1 MKPVWSD
8 RIDYLRR
15 FLARD
20 GLWMMA
26 SQGAVKVLGFV
37 AVVLVTRTTSET
49 EYGWYAYAM
58 GLVAT
63 AVPFMGFGAYQAFIR
78 FSALTAHV
86 EELVELHRRATGWG
100 LTGAVGLASL
110 LTLAAPWICADVP
123 ESTAVMRLLAW
134 VTASTFWM
142 EHVKG
147 LARALNDNKTSAQVD
162 LVFATLMVLGAGVG
176 VHFGGIQGYALAV
189 VLSPFLAALPFGL
202 KLGALRMSWGRLS
215 ELAPGFWPYGV
226 HTAFGAVLA
235 KGFYAVD
242 VFLIGRLWLE
252 DAEALAVYRVAWL
265 IPLATHVLPTAVAAT
280 DFVRNASNHDN
291 GQEIWS
297 YLVGYWRTFGW
308 VSAASLSVVAWAA
321 PCFLEVF
328 GPRYADGV
336 EIMRVLLL
344 GSLGAHALRIPLG
357 NLLSALGRANW
368 NTWANIAVLLVT
380 ALGCMWRIPKFG
392 LMGAAQ
398 VMAAMMW
405 GSGLL
410 SLSLLV
416 WHMKGFNRSPNPD
429 QPS

>member
-1 MKPVWSD
+1 MKPFWSD

-26 SQGAVKVLGFV
+26 SQGTVKVLGFV
-37 AVVLVTRTTSET
+37 AVVLVTRTASET

-63 AVPFMGFGAYQAFIR
+63 AVPFMGFGAYQAFVR
-78 FSALTAHV
+78 FSVLTAHA
-86 EELVELHRRATGWG
+86 EERVELHRRATGWG
-100 LTGAVGLASL
+100 LTGALGLASL
-110 LTLAAPWICADVP
+110 LTLAASRICADVP
-123 ESTAVMRLLAW
+123 ESAAVMRLLAW
-134 VTASTFWM
+134 VTVSTFWM

-147 LARALNDNKTSAQVD
+147 LARALNDNKTSAHVD
-162 LVFATLMVLGAGVG
+162 LAFAALLVLGAGVG
-176 VHFGGIQGYALAV
+176 VHLGGIHGYALAV
-189 VLSPFLAALPFGL
+189 VLSPFLAALPFGM

-226 HTAFGAVLA
+226 HTALGAVLA

-265 IPLATHVLPTAVAAT
+265 IHLATHVLPTAVAAP
-280 DFVRNASNHDN
+280 DCVRNASNHDQ

-308 VSAASLSVVAWAA
+308 ISAVALGAVAWAA
-321 PCFLEVF
+321 PWLLEVF

-336 EIMRVLLL
+336 GLMRLLL
-344 GSLGAHALRIPLG
+344 VGSLGAHVLRIPLG

-380 ALGCMWRIPKFG
+380 AMGCMWRIPELG
-392 LMGAAQ
+392 LMGAAE

-410 SLSLLV
+410 SLGLV
-416 WHMKGFNRSPNPD
+416 AFHVRQLPH
-429 QPS
+429 

>member
-1 MKPVWSD
+1 MKPFWSD

-26 SQGAVKVLGFV
+26 SQGTVKVLGFV
-37 AVVLVTRTTSET
+37 AVVVVTRTASET

-63 AVPFMGFGAYQAFIR
+63 AVPFMGFGAYQAFVR
-78 FSALTAHV
+78 FSVLTAHA
-86 EELVELHRRATGWG
+86 EERVELHRRATGWG
-100 LTGAVGLASL
+100 LTGALGLASL
-110 LTLAAPWICADVP
+110 LTLAASRICADVP
-123 ESTAVMRLLAW
+123 ESAAVMRLLAW
-134 VTASTFWM
+134 VTVSTFWM

-147 LARALNDNKTSAQVD
+147 LARALNDNKTSAHVD
-162 LVFATLMVLGAGVG
+162 LAFAALLLLGAGVG
-176 VHFGGIQGYALAV
+176 VHLGGIHGYALAV
-189 VLSPFLAALPFGL
+189 VLSPFLAALPFGM

-215 ELAPGFWPYGV
+215 ELAPGFWRYGV
-226 HTAFGAVLA
+226 HTALGAVLA

-280 DFVRNASNHDN
+280 DFVRNASKHDQ

-308 VSAASLSVVAWAA
+308 ISAAALGAVAWAA
-321 PCFLEVF
+321 PWLLEVF

-336 EIMRVLLL
+336 GLMRVLLV
-344 GSLGAHALRIPLG
+344 GSLGAHVLRIPLG

-380 ALGCMWRIPKFG
+380 AMGCMWRIPELG

-410 SLSLLV
+410 SLGLV
-416 WHMKGFNRSPNPD
+416 AFHVRQLPH
-429 QPS
+429 

>member
-1 MKPVWSD
+1 MNPFWSD
-8 RIDYLRR
+8 RINYLRR

-20 GLWMMA
+20 GLWMVA

-37 AVVLVTRTTSET
+37 AVVLVTRTASET

-78 FSALTAHV
+78 FSVLTNHA
-86 EELVELHRRATGWG
+86 EERVELHRRATGWG

-110 LTLAAPWICADVP
+110 LSSAAPGICADVP
-123 ESTAVMRLLAW
+123 ESAAVMRLLAW
-134 VTASTFWM
+134 VTVSMFWM

-162 LVFATLMVLGAGVG
+162 VMFAGLMVLGAAVG
-176 VHFGGIQGYALAV
+176 VHLGGIQGYALAV
-189 VLSPFLAALPFGL
+189 VLSPFLAAVPFGM

-215 ELAPGFWPYGV
+215 ELAPGFWSYGM
-226 HTAFGAVLA
+226 HTALGAVLA

-265 IPLATHVLPTAVAAT
+265 IPLATHVIPSAVAAT
-280 DFVRNASNHDN
+280 DFVRNASKHYH
-291 GQEIWS
+291 GQDIWA
-297 YLVGYWRTFGW
+297 YLLGYWKTFGW
-308 VSAASLSVVAWAA
+308 ISAFVLGVVAWGA
-321 PCFLEVF
+321 PWLLEVF
-328 GPRYADGV
+328 GPRYVEGV
-336 EIMRVLLL
+336 GLMRVLLV
-344 GSLGAHALRIPLG
+344 GSLGAHLLRIPLG

-368 NTWANIAVLLVT
+368 NTWANIAVLLIAT
-380 ALGCMWRIPKFG
+380 LGCMWRIPELG

-398 VMAAMMW
+398 IMAAMMW

-410 SLSLLV
+410 SLGLV
-416 WHMKGFNRSPNPD
+416 VLHVRQLPH
-429 QPS
+429 

>member
-1 MKPVWSD
+1 MNPFWSD
-8 RIDYLRR
+8 RINYLRR

-20 GLWMMA
+20 GLWIMA

-37 AVVLVTRTTSET
+37 AVVLVTRTASAT

-78 FSALTAHV
+78 FSVLTNHA
-86 EELVELHRRATGWG
+86 EERVELHRRATGWG

-110 LTLAAPWICADVP
+110 LSLAAPGICADVP
-123 ESTAVMRLLAW
+123 ESAAVMRLLAW
-134 VTASTFWM
+134 VIVSMFWM

-162 LVFATLMVLGAGVG
+162 VMFAGLMVLGAAVG
-176 VHFGGIQGYALAV
+176 VHLGGIEGYALAV
-189 VLSPFLAALPFGL
+189 VLSPFLAAVPFGM

-215 ELAPGFWPYGV
+215 ELAPGFWSYGM
-226 HTAFGAVLA
+226 HTALGAVLA

-265 IPLATHVLPTAVAAT
+265 IPLATHVIPSAVAAT
-280 DFVRNASNHDN
+280 DFVRNASKHDH
-291 GQEIWS
+291 GQDIWA
-297 YLVGYWRTFGW
+297 YLLGYWKTFGW
-308 VSAASLSVVAWAA
+308 ISAFVLGVVAWGA
-321 PCFLEVF
+321 PWLLEVF
-328 GPRYADGV
+328 GPRYAEGV
-336 EIMRVLLL
+336 GLMRVLLV
-344 GSLGAHALRIPLG
+344 GSLGAHLLRIPLG

-368 NTWANIAVLLVT
+368 NTWANIAVLLIA
-380 ALGCMWRIPKFG
+380 ALGCMWRIPEFG

-398 VMAAMMW
+398 IMAAMMW

-410 SLSLLV
+410 SLALV
-416 WHMKGFNRSPNPD
+416 AHHVRQLSH
-429 QPS
+429 

>member
-1 MKPVWSD
+1 M
-8 RIDYLRR
+8 
-15 FLARD
+15 
-20 GLWMMA
+20 
-26 SQGAVKVLGFV
+26 
-37 AVVLVTRTTSET
+37 
-49 EYGWYAYAM
+49 
-58 GLVAT
+58 
-63 AVPFMGFGAYQAFIR
+63 
-78 FSALTAHV
+78 LTAHA
-86 EELVELHRRATGWG
+86 EERVELHRRATGWG
-100 LTGAVGLASL
+100 LTGALGLASL
-110 LTLAAPWICADVP
+110 LTLAASRICADVP
-123 ESTAVMRLLAW
+123 ESAAVMRLLAW
-134 VTASTFWM
+134 VTVSTFWM

-147 LARALNDNKTSAQVD
+147 LARALNDNKTSAHVD
-162 LVFATLMVLGAGVG
+162 LAFAALLVLGAGVG
-176 VHFGGIQGYALAV
+176 VHFGGIHGYALAV
-189 VLSPFLAALPFGL
+189 VLSPFLAALPFGM

-226 HTAFGAVLA
+226 HTALGAVLA

-280 DFVRNASNHDN
+280 DFVRNASQHAQ

-308 VSAASLSVVAWAA
+308 ISAAALGAVAWAA
-321 PCFLEVF
+321 PWLLEVF

-336 EIMRVLLL
+336 GLMRVLLV
-344 GSLGAHALRIPLG
+344 GSLGAHVLRIPLG

-368 NTWANIAVLLVT
+368 NTWANFAVLLVT
-380 ALGCMWRIPKFG
+380 AMGCMWRIPELG

-410 SLSLLV
+410 SLGLV
-416 WHMKGFNRSPNPD
+416 AFHVRQLPH
-429 QPS
+429 

>member
-1 MKPVWSD
+1 MKPFWSD

-37 AVVLVTRTTSET
+37 AVVLVTRTASET

-78 FSALTAHV
+78 FSVLTDHA
-86 EELVELHRRATGWG
+86 EERVELHRRATGWG

-123 ESTAVMRLLAW
+123 ESAGVMRFLAW
-134 VTASTFWM
+134 VTVSTFWM

-176 VHFGGIQGYALAV
+176 VHLGGIQGYALAV
-189 VLSPFLAALPFGL
+189 VLSPFAAALPFGV

-215 ELAPGFWPYGV
+215 ELAPGFWSYGV
-226 HTAFGAVLA
+226 HTALGAVLA

-252 DAEALAVYRVAWL
+252 NAEALAVYRVAWL

-280 DFVRNASNHDN
+280 DFVRNASKHDQ

-297 YLVGYWRTFGW
+297 YLSGYWRTFGW
-308 VSAASLSVVAWAA
+308 ISALVLGAVAWAA
-321 PCFLEVF
+321 PLLLEVF
-328 GPRYADGV
+328 GPRYAEGV
-336 EIMRVLLL
+336 GLMRVLLM
-344 GSLGAHALRIPLG
+344 GSLGAHLLRIPLG

-380 ALGCMWRIPKFG
+380 ALGCMWRIPECG
-392 LMGAAQ
+392 LIGAAQ

-410 SLSLLV
+410 SLGLV
-416 WHMKGFNRSPNPD
+416 AWHVRQSPH
-429 QPS
+429 

>member
-1 MKPVWSD
+1 MKLNWSD

-26 SQGAVKVLGFV
+26 SQGTVKMLGFV
-37 AVVLVTRTTSET
+37 AVVLVTRTASET

-63 AVPFMGFGAYQAFIR
+63 VVPFMGFGAYQAFIR
-78 FSALTAHV
+78 FGVLKNQTA
-86 EELVELHRRATGWG
+86 ERVELHRRAMGWG

-110 LTLAAPWICADVP
+110 LTLATPVICTDVP
-123 ESTAVMRLLAW
+123 ESAAVMRLLAW
-134 VTASTFWM
+134 VTVSTFCM

-162 LVFATLMVLGAGVG
+162 VVFAGLMVLGAGVG
-176 VHFGGIQGYALAV
+176 VHLGGIQGYALAV
-189 VLSPFLAALPFGL
+189 VLSPFVAALPFGI

-215 ELAPGFWPYGV
+215 ELVPGFWSYGV
-226 HTAFGAVLA
+226 HTALGAVLA

-242 VFLIGRLWLE
+242 LFLIGRLWLE

-280 DFVRNASNHDN
+280 DFVRNASKHDH
-291 GQEIWS
+291 GQDIWS
-297 YLVGYWRTFGW
+297 YLFGYWRTFGLI
-308 VSAASLSVVAWAA
+308 SAFALGVVAWGA
-321 PCFLEVF
+321 PWLLEVF
-328 GPRYADGV
+328 GPRYAEGV
-336 EIMRVLLL
+336 GLMRVLLV
-344 GSLGAHALRIPLG
+344 GSLGAHLLRIPLG

-380 ALGCMWRIPKFG
+380 ALGCMWRIPELG

-398 VMAAMMW
+398 IMVAMMW

-410 SLSLLV
+410 SLGLV
-416 WHMKGFNRSPNPD
+416 ALHVRQLPH
-429 QPS
+429 

>member
-1 MKPVWSD
+1 MNPFWSD
-8 RIDYLRR
+8 RINYLRR

-20 GLWMMA
+20 GLWIMA

-37 AVVLVTRTTSET
+37 AVVLVTRTASET

-78 FSALTAHV
+78 FSVLTNHA
-86 EELVELHRRATGWG
+86 EERVELHRRATGWG

-110 LTLAAPWICADVP
+110 LSLAAPGICADVP
-123 ESTAVMRLLAW
+123 ESAAVMRLLAW
-134 VTASTFWM
+134 VTVSMFWM

-162 LVFATLMVLGAGVG
+162 VMFAGLMVLGAAVG
-176 VHFGGIQGYALAV
+176 VHLGGIQGYALAV
-189 VLSPFLAALPFGL
+189 VLSPFLAAVPFGM

-215 ELAPGFWPYGV
+215 ELAPGFWSYGM
-226 HTAFGAVLA
+226 HTALGAVLA

-252 DAEALAVYRVAWL
+252 DAEALAVYRVAWM
-265 IPLATHVLPTAVAAT
+265 IPLATHVIPSAVAAT
-280 DFVRNASNHDN
+280 DFVRNASKHYH
-291 GQEIWS
+291 GQDIWA
-297 YLVGYWRTFGW
+297 YLLGYWKTFGW
-308 VSAASLSVVAWAA
+308 ISAFVLGVVAWGA
-321 PCFLEVF
+321 PWLLEVF
-328 GPRYADGV
+328 GPGYAEGV
-336 EIMRVLLL
+336 GLMRVLLV
-344 GSLGAHALRIPLG
+344 GSLGAHLLRIPLG

-368 NTWANIAVLLVT
+368 NTWANIAVLLIA
-380 ALGCMWRIPKFG
+380 ALGCMWRIPEFG

-398 VMAAMMW
+398 IMAAMMW

-410 SLSLLV
+410 SLGLV
-416 WHMKGFNRSPNPD
+416 AHHVRQLPH
-429 QPS
+429 

>member
-1 MKPVWSD
+1 MKPFWSD

-26 SQGAVKVLGFV
+26 SQGTVKVLGFV
-37 AVVLVTRTTSET
+37 AVVLVTRTASET

-63 AVPFMGFGAYQAFIR
+63 AVPFMGFGAYQAFVR
-78 FSALTAHV
+78 FSVLTAHA

-123 ESTAVMRLLAW
+123 ESAAVMRLLAW
-134 VTASTFWM
+134 VTVSTFWM

-162 LVFATLMVLGAGVG
+162 LAFAALMVLGAGVG
-176 VHFGGIQGYALAV
+176 VHLGGIQGYALAV
-189 VLSPFLAALPFGL
+189 VLSPFLAALPFGM

-226 HTAFGAVLA
+226 HTALGAVLA

-280 DFVRNASNHDN
+280 DFVRNASKHDQ

-308 VSAASLSVVAWAA
+308 ISAVALGAVAWAS
-321 PCFLEVF
+321 PW
-328 GPRYADGV
+328 
-336 EIMRVLLL
+336 LL
-344 GSLGAHALRIPLG
+344 GGVWPRICGRGGAHEGVAGWQLGCACVAHSLGQFACPR
-357 NLLSALGRANW
+357 LGRANW

-380 ALGCMWRIPKFG
+380 ALGCMWRIPELG

-410 SLSLLV
+410 SLGLV
-416 WHMKGFNRSPNPD
+416 ALHVRQLPH
-429 QPS
+429 

>member
-1 MKPVWSD
+1 MKPFWSD

-26 SQGAVKVLGFV
+26 SQGTVKVLGFV
-37 AVVLVTRTTSET
+37 AVVVVTRTASET

-63 AVPFMGFGAYQAFIR
+63 AVPFMGFGAYQAFVR
-78 FSALTAHV
+78 FSVLTAHA
-86 EELVELHRRATGWG
+86 EERVELHRRATGWG
-100 LTGAVGLASL
+100 LTGALGLASL
-110 LTLAAPWICADVP
+110 LTLAASRICADVP
-123 ESTAVMRLLAW
+123 ESAAVMRLLAW
-134 VTASTFWM
+134 VTVSTFWM

-147 LARALNDNKTSAQVD
+147 LARALNDNKTSAHVD
-162 LVFATLMVLGAGVG
+162 LAFAALLVLGAGVG
-176 VHFGGIQGYALAV
+176 VHLGGIHGYALAV
-189 VLSPFLAALPFGL
+189 VLSPFLAALPFGM

-215 ELAPGFWPYGV
+215 ELAPGFWRYGV
-226 HTAFGAVLA
+226 HTALGAVLA

-280 DFVRNASNHDN
+280 DFVRNASKHDQ

-308 VSAASLSVVAWAA
+308 ISAAALGAVAWAA
-321 PCFLEVF
+321 PWLLEVF
-328 GPRYADGV
+328 GPRYAEGV
-336 EIMRVLLL
+336 GLMRVLLV
-344 GSLGAHALRIPLG
+344 GSLGAHVLRIPLG

-380 ALGCMWRIPKFG
+380 AMGCMWRIPELG

-410 SLSLLV
+410 SLGLV
-416 WHMKGFNRSPNPD
+416 AFHVRQLPH
-429 QPS
+429 